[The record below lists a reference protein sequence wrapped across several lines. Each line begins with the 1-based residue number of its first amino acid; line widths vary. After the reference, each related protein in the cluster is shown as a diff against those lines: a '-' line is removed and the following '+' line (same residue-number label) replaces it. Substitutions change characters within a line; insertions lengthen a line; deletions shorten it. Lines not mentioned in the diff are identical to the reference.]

1 MDFRRVRR
9 QLTGWLFALAALGC
23 GSDRYIVIGTARA
36 PSTSGFVEV
45 TGSSGSST
53 ELKVH
58 MEHLHTVSSLDPS
71 LHAYVVWFE
80 QGKAAPLRAGSL
92 RYLPEDRVGEL
103 EATSPYRKFVVKI
116 TAEAN
121 DKPSAPSDFVVAS
134 QEISI
139 AD

>member
-1 MDFRRVRR
+1 MHFRRVC
-9 QLTGWLFALAALGC
+9 LPVTGLLFALGC

-45 TGSSGSST
+45 TGTSGSST
-53 ELKVH
+53 QLKVH
-58 MEHLHTVSSLDPS
+58 MEQLHAVDSLDPS

-80 QGKAAPLRAGSL
+80 AGKAEPVRAGSL
-92 RYLPEDRVGEL
+92 RYRPDDRIGEL

-121 DKPSAPSDFVVAS
+121 DKPGTPGAFVVAT
-134 QEISI
+134 QEI
-139 AD
+139 AAQD